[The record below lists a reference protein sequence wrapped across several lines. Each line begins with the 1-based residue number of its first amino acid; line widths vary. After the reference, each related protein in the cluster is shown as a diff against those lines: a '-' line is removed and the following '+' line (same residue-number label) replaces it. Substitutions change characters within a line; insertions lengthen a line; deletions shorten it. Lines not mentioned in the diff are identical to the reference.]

1 MRNILYAQLF
11 FILIIAFVTSTKSY
25 AFNVAKHISNVNG
38 LTNNSVNCI
47 LEDAEHTIWIGTW
60 DGLNAYNGREITTFR
75 YSKNNPNSISN
86 NVIRQIIEC
95 KGSLWIATDNGINRL
110 DKRTRQITRY
120 YLRTDNKV
128 PNQEK
133 SFILG
138 KSAAGDI
145 ICLIKG
151 LGFFVYN
158 DSEDEFNPI
167 NTDFAS
173 HIKDYSVSP

>member
-145 ICLIKG
+145 ICLI
-151 LGFFVYN
+151 N
-158 DSEDEFNPI
+158 
-167 NTDFAS
+167 
-173 HIKDYSVSP
+173 